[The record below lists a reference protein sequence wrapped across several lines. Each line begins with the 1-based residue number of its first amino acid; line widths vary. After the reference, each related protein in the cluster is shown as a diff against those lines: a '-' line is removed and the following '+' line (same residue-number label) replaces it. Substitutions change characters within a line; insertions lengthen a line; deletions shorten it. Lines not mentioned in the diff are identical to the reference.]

1 MVPFYKLHKP
11 KALHSGMMKVSNDL
25 LMRAATT
32 LFELECL
39 KVYKSGKS
47 GVGKVSALAPAKDT
61 YVSCAPRGS
70 VVSWLHPA
78 FQEFADLKPAVP
90 ADALVH
96 GP

>member
-1 MVPFYKLHKP
+1 MEPFYNLHKP
-11 KALHSGMMKVSNDL
+11 EALDSGMMKVSKSIM
-25 LMRAATT
+25 MRAATT
-32 LFELECL
+32 LFEFECL
-39 KVYKSGKS
+39 EVYKAGKS
-47 GVGKVSALAPAKDT
+47 GVGKVSALAPVKDT
-61 YVSCAPRGS
+61 YLSCVPRGS